1 MAYKNDSIQTI
12 LGRYGKTSDALN
24 VETYETWEAIRS
36 HAVAGNA
43 LGGSGLGAFSGFL
56 MNIARTFGSP
66 AFSPILGSQA
76 ISIPGTNYY
85 APFSGGTGIVPGGQA
100 SFGLAPWSMNPGL
113 PASGGAA
120 PLNFTNSLGPLGD
133 FSRLGIGSGAF
144 DFGGIGDYS
153 FPEDAY
159 IGGAAASIT
168 GGGPLDFNTNI
179 TGGQVVGG
187 ASFSNSFGG
196 IGAAGGLAATGAGL
210 ASGLGLGRNWLM
222 PTASALSGIGG
233 LLTTLGPLFGPVGLA
248 GVAAGGVLNGIS
260 GAILNGFQQSNQRIL
275 ANADTVLEEKLSHL
289 DVTKK
294 MISAQTTLLKK
305 QLKEAYDEDKKALDN
320 I

>member
-1 MAYKNDSIQTI
+1 MTYKNDSIQTI
-12 LGRYGKTSDALN
+12 LMRYGKVSDALN
-24 VETYETWEAIRS
+24 TETYETWDAIRS

-76 ISIPGTNYY
+76 ISIPGTNFY

-100 SFGLAPWSMNPGL
+100 SFGLAPWAQSSGL
-113 PASGGAA
+113 PTTGGAA
-120 PLNFTNSLGPLGD
+120 SINYGNYGSLQNYANSLGALSE
-133 FSRLGIGSGAF
+133 FSRLGIGRGDF
-144 DFGGIGDYS
+144 DFTGIGDVD
-153 FPEDAY
+153 FPKEAF
-159 IGGAAASIT
+159 IGGAAASVA
-168 GGGPLDFNTNI
+168 GGE
-179 TGGQVVGG
+179 VVGG

-196 IGAAGGLAATGAGL
+196 IGSGGGLAATGAGL

-260 GAILNGFQQSNQRIL
+260 GAILNGFQQTNQRVL

-294 MISAQTTLLKK
+294 MISAQTSLLKK
-305 QLKEAYDEDKKALDN
+305 QLKDAYEEDKKALDN

>member
-12 LGRYGKTSDALN
+12 LGRYGKASDALN
-24 VETYETWEAIRS
+24 VETYETWDAIRS
-36 HAVAGNA
+36 HAVSGNA

-56 MNIARTFGSP
+56 MNIARMFGSP

-100 SFGLAPWSMNPGL
+100 SFGLAPWSTSPSL
-113 PASGGAA
+113 PTGGAA
-120 PLNFTNSLGPLGD
+120 PINWSNGLGVLGD
-133 FSRLGIGSGAF
+133 FSSLGIGSGLSDFSGFGDF
-144 DFGGIGDYS
+144 D
-153 FPEDAY
+153 FPEDGY
-159 IGGAAASIT
+159 IGGGAASIT
-168 GGGPLDFNTNI
+168 D
-179 TGGQVVGG
+179 GQVVGA

-248 GVAAGGVLNGIS
+248 GVAAGGILNGVS
-260 GAILNGFQQSNQRIL
+260 GAILNGFQQTNQRVL

-294 MISAQTTLLKK
+294 MISAQTTILKK

-320 I
+320 L